1 MKLTV
6 LGYWGAYPWN
16 DEGTSSYL
24 LTSGDFSLLID
35 VGSGTFNQ
43 LRKHIDPLKLNAV
56 IVSHY
61 HYDHIAD
68 LGVLQ
73 FYRQLNQLP
82 ESALLPIYGHTEHE
96 FYYSSLTMPKVSEGH
111 AYAEGQTTEIG
122 PFSITFLRT
131 KHPVP
136 CFAMRIT
143 EKATGKSLVYTA
155 DSGWIDAFDE
165 FVKGTD
171 LLIADSYFLS
181 GTENHPVHFSVKEVA
196 EMTVRG
202 QIPVVI
208 LSHLQQRIDL
218 EELLKQAQAITKN
231 RAQAVLAK
239 TGLTLTI

>member
-24 LTSGDFSLLID
+24 LTSDDFSLLID
-35 VGSGTFNQ
+35 AGSGTFNQ
-43 LRKHIDPLKLNAV
+43 LRKHIDPLKLDAV
-56 IVSHY
+56 ILSHY
-61 HYDHIAD
+61 HHDHIAD

-73 FYRQLNQLP
+73 FYRQLNQQAGQP
-82 ESALLPIYGHTEHE
+82 LLPIYGHTEHD
-96 FYYSSLTMPKVSEGH
+96 FYYSSLTMPNVSEGH
-111 AYAEGQTTEIG
+111 AYAEGDTTEIG
-122 PFSITFLRT
+122 PFSITYLRT

-155 DSGWIDAFDE
+155 DSGWLDAFDA
-165 FVKGTD
+165 FVTDTD

-196 EMTVRG
+196 EMTVQG
-202 QIPVVI
+202 HVPTVI

-218 EELLKQAQAITKN
+218 EELLKQAQAITQN

>member
-24 LTSGDFSLLID
+24 LTSDEFSLLID
-35 VGSGTFNQ
+35 AGSGTFNQ
-43 LRKHIDPLKLNAV
+43 LRKHIDPLALDAV
-56 IVSHY
+56 ILSHY
-61 HYDHIAD
+61 HHDHIAD

-73 FYRQLNQLP
+73 FYRQLNQEEAQP
-82 ESALLPIYGHTEHE
+82 ILPIYGHTEHD
-96 FYYSSLTMPKVSEGH
+96 FYYSALTMTNVSQGH
-111 AYAEGQTTEIG
+111 AYYEQDTIEVG
-122 PFSITFLRT
+122 PFSIKFLRT

-143 EKATGKSLVYTA
+143 EQSTGKSLVYTA
-155 DSGWIDAFDE
+155 DSGWLDAFDD
-165 FVKGTD
+165 FVLDTD

-202 QIPVVI
+202 NIPTVV
-208 LSHLQQRIDL
+208 LSHLKQRIDL
-218 EELLKQAQAITKN
+218 NQLLEEAQAITQDK
-231 RAQAVLAK
+231 ATPILAT
-239 TGLTLTI
+239 TGLTITI